1 MAIKRILVPLT
12 GSAAY
17 TAEIDCAVSVA
28 KTLAAHIEAF
38 YVHQSALEQRS
49 DIIDRGMYRVHGS
62 AALAAQAHAI
72 EEQVTEVEKVREH
85 LASSCAANGIDLLQ
99 SNQEPDGPPSA
110 SWRESEGAYVRL
122 AAQRAAAFDLAI
134 AASASV
140 TESLRSVAEQ
150 VLLETRRP
158 VLLAPAHP
166 TTKLTDE
173 AIIAWDESPECW
185 HAISAAIPFLEVA
198 RSVCVLSVDKN
209 SLDRRSSQADVLSFL
224 HCHGIHATA
233 QVVSPPPE
241 SRSVGDM
248 LLTTAAE
255 HDCGVLVMGAY
266 SHSRLRELFLGG
278 ATRDILRN
286 ASTRPVLM
294 AH

>member
-1 MAIKRILVPLT
+1 MD
-12 GSAAY
+12 S
-17 TAEIDCAVSVA
+17 
-28 KTLAAHIEAF
+28 
-38 YVHQSALEQRS
+38 
-49 DIIDRGMYRVHGS
+49 GMYRVHGS
-62 AALAAQAHAI
+62 AALAAGVQAS
-72 EEQVTEVEKVREH
+72 EEQASQVEQAREH
-85 LASSCAANGIDLLQ
+85 LASSCAANGVPLLQ
-99 SNQEPDGPPSA
+99 SNQEPDAPPSA
-110 SWRESEGAYVRL
+110 CWHESEGAYVRL
-122 AAQRAAAFDLAI
+122 AAQRAAAFDLVI

-158 VLLAPAHP
+158 VLLAPAHS

-185 HAISAAIPFLEVA
+185 HAISAAIPFLDVA
-198 RSVCVLSVDKN
+198 RSVSVLSVDKN
-209 SLDRRSSQADVLSFL
+209 SVDRRPSQADVLAYL

-233 QVVSPPPE
+233 QVISPPPE

-255 HDCGVLVMGAY
+255 HDCGLLVMGAY
-266 SHSRLRELFLGG
+266 SHSRLRQLFLGG

>member
-1 MAIKRILVPLT
+1 MEIKRILVPLA
-12 GSAAY
+12 GSASY

-28 KTLAAHIEAF
+28 KTLATHIEAF
-38 YVHQSALEQRS
+38 YVHQSAPGQRS
-49 DIIDRGMYRVHGS
+49 DIMDSGMYSSRG
-62 AALAAQAHAI
+62 AAQAHSI
-72 EEQVTEVEKVREH
+72 EGKGTEVEKAHEH
-85 LASSCAANGIDLLQ
+85 LASSCAANGIPLLQ
-99 SNQEPDGPPSA
+99 SNQEPDATPSA
-110 SWRESEGAYVRL
+110 SWRESEGAYVKL
-122 AAQRAAAFDLAI
+122 AAQRAAAFDLVI

-140 TESLRSVAEQ
+140 ADSLRGVAEQ
-150 VLLETRRP
+150 ALLETRRP

-198 RSVCVLSVDKN
+198 RSVYVLSVGKN
-209 SLDRRSSQADVLSFL
+209 SVDRRSSQADVLAYL
-224 HCHGIHATA
+224 HCHGIHAAA

-255 HDCGVLVMGAY
+255 RDCGLLVMGAY
-266 SHSRLRELFLGG
+266 SHSRLRQLFLGG

>member
-1 MAIKRILVPLT
+1 MAIKRILVPLA

-17 TAEIDCAVSVA
+17 IAEIDCAVSVA

-38 YVHQSALEQRS
+38 YVHQPALEQRS
-49 DIIDRGMYRVHGS
+49 DIMDSGMYRVHGS
-62 AALAAQAHAI
+62 AALAAQAPPI
-72 EEQVTEVEKVREH
+72 EKQATEVEQAREH
-85 LASSCAANGIDLLQ
+85 LASSCAANGIPLLQ
-99 SNQEPDGPPSA
+99 SNQEPDATPSA
-110 SWRESEGAYVRL
+110 SWRESEGAYVKL
-122 AAQRAAAFDLAI
+122 AAQRAAAFDLVI

-150 VLLETRRP
+150 ALLETRRP

-185 HAISAAIPFLEVA
+185 HAVSAAIPFLEVA
-198 RSVCVLSVDKN
+198 RSVYVLSVGKN
-209 SLDRRSSQADVLSFL
+209 SVDRRSSQADVLAYL
-224 HCHGIHATA
+224 HCHDIYAAA
-233 QVVSPPPE
+233 QIVAPPPE
-241 SRSVGDM
+241 SRSIGDM
-248 LLTTAAE
+248 LLSTAAE
-255 HDCGVLVMGAY
+255 RDCGLLVMGAY
-266 SHSRLRELFLGG
+266 SHSRLRQLFLGG